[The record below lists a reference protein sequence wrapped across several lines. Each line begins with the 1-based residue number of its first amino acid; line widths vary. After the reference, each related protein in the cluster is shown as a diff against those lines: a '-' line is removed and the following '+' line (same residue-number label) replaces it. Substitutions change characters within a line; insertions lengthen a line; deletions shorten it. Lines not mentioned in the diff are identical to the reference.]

1 MDTVE
6 ELNGTYFYKGIS
18 NISAGE
24 LFFWILLDEIGE
36 QMGGIG
42 DLGTVAL
49 ILLGQPVLST
59 RQKMRTATVGTSVA
73 SVYARRYLDVTL
85 PFQLPTFTNK
95 SIKTLKPMMV
105 NNLGAFVGRT
115 IPVIGWVLLANDV
128 ATIVYK
134 ATSHYNKI
142 ARGKDKIW

>member
-6 ELNGTYFYKGIS
+6 ELNGTYFYKGIC

-24 LFFWILLDEIGE
+24 LFFWILLDEISE

-42 DLGTVAL
+42 DLSAMAL
-49 ILLGQPVLST
+49 IILGQPDLST

-73 SVYARRYLDVTL
+73 SVFARRYLDIEL
-85 PFQLPTFTNK
+85 PFRLPTITNK
-95 SIKTLKPMMV
+95 SITYLKPMMV
-105 NNLGAFVGRT
+105 NNLGKFVGRAV
-115 IPVIGWVLLANDV
+115 PVVGWVLLANDLASISFR
-128 ATIVYK
+128 ATCR
-134 ATSHYNKI
+134 YNRI

>member
-6 ELNGTYFYKGIS
+6 ELNGTYFYKGIN

-24 LFFWILLDEIGE
+24 LFFWIMLDEVGE

-42 DLGTVAL
+42 DLDAVAL

-73 SVYARRYLDVTL
+73 SVYARRYLNITL
-85 PFQLPTFTNK
+85 PFSLPTFTNK
-95 SIKTLKPMMV
+95 SLKTLKPMMV
-105 NNLGAFVGRT
+105 NNLGAFVGRA
-115 IPVIGWVLLANDV
+115 IPIVGWVLLANDV

-134 ATSHYNKI
+134 ATSRFNKI
-142 ARGKDKIW
+142 VRESDKIW

>member
-6 ELNGTYFYKGIS
+6 ELNGTYFYKGIG
-18 NISAGE
+18 NISSGE

-42 DLGTVAL
+42 DLGSVAM
-49 ILLGQPVLST
+49 IVLGQPTVST
-59 RQKMRTATVGTSVA
+59 RQKFRTATEGTSVA
-73 SVYARRYLDVTL
+73 SIYARRYLDVEL
-85 PFQLPTFTNK
+85 PFCLPTFTNK
-95 SIKTLKPMMV
+95 SLTYLKPMYV
-105 NNLGAFVGRT
+105 NNLGKFVGRL
-115 IPVIGWVLLANDV
+115 IPVIGWVLIANDV

-142 ARGKDKIW
+142 ARGNDKIW